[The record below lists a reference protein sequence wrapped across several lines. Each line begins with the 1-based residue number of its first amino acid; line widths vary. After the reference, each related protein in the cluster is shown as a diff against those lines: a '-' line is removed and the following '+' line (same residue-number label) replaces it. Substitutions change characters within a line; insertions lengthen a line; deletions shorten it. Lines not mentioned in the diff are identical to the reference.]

1 MRTYQ
6 SNTPRGTRKQNMK
19 SFCGLLGL
27 AFIVLKLTGVSA
39 WSWLWVT
46 APLWGGLAIVV
57 LILLAALVW
66 VTAKTYT
73 AGK

>member
-1 MRTYQ
+1 
-6 SNTPRGTRKQNMK
+6 MK